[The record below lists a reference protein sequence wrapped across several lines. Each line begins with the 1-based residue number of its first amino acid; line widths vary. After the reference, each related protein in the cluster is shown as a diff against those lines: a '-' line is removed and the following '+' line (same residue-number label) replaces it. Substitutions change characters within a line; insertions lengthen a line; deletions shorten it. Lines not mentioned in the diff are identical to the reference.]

1 MKGKVLLRWKKDMA
15 YNSVIEND
23 FAVLEDILR
32 AEYRQRRA
40 RKLMPVWPAVMKI
53 LPFPGFRLKLVN
65 FLLNFALDFEM
76 QIH

>member
-1 MKGKVLLRWKKDMA
+1 MKGNVLLRWKRNMA
-15 YNSVIEND
+15 YNPMMGND
-23 FAVLEDILR
+23 SAVLGDILR

-40 RKLMPVWPAVMKI
+40 RKLMPVWSAVMKI
-53 LPFPGFRLKLVN
+53 LPFPGFRLKLLN